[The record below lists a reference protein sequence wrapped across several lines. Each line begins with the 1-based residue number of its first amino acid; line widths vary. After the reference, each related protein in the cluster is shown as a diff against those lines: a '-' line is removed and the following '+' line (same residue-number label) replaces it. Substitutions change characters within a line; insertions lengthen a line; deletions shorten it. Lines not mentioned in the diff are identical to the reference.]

1 MSGRLQGKVAV
12 ITGGAS
18 GMGRSTA
25 LRFLAEGASVVV
37 ADLNDATGKEFL
49 ESASQAGYA
58 KQVRFARTDVAEE
71 ADVANMIELAVRDF
85 GHVDI
90 VFNNAGIG
98 GAFGPVTQLE
108 VEDWDF
114 TFAVLVRGVFLGIKH
129 GARAMKRQ
137 KTGGS
142 IINTASIAGL
152 SGGAGPLC
160 YSAAKA
166 AVVNLTRSAAVELAP
181 DKIRVNA
188 ICPGAILTP
197 LVHRGSPDAVR
208 PRLTNLQPWGEVGEG
223 EHIAGAALFL
233 ASDDARF
240 VTGEPLVVD
249 GGLTAAGPNLV
260 SRMREGSQG
269 DSAAAV
275 FAAGLT
281 GVDKGSTGQPPVI
294 RHGAK

>member
-1 MSGRLQGKVAV
+1 MSGRLQGKVSV

-18 GMGRSTA
+18 GMGRATA

-49 ESASQAGYA
+49 ESASQAGFSA
-58 KQVRFARTDVAEE
+58 QVRFARTDVAEE

-98 GAFGPVTQLE
+98 GAFGPVTNLE

-137 KTGGS
+137 GTGGS
-142 IINTASIAGL
+142 IINTASVAGL

-166 AVVNLTRSAAVELAP
+166 AVVNLTRAAAVELAP

-208 PRLTNLQPWGEVGEG
+208 PRLATLQPWGEAGEG

-233 ASDDARF
+233 ASEDSRF

-249 GGLTAAGPNLV
+249 GGLTAAGPNLI
-260 SRMREGSQG
+260 SRMRDENQA
-269 DSAAAV
+269 SASV
-275 FAAGLT
+275 FASGMT

-294 RHGAK
+294 RPRAK

>member
-1 MSGRLQGKVAV
+1 MSGRLAGKVAV

-18 GMGRSTA
+18 GMGRATA

-49 ESASQAGYA
+49 ESASQAGFA
-58 KQVRFARTDVAEE
+58 KRVRFARTDVAEE
-71 ADVANMIELAVRDF
+71 ADVASMIELAVRDF
-85 GHVDI
+85 GRLDV

-98 GAFGPVTQLE
+98 GAFGPVTDLE

-114 TFAVLVRGVFLGIKH
+114 TFGVLVRGVFLGIKH
-129 GARAMKRQ
+129 GARAMKRAGN
-137 KTGGS
+137 GGS
-142 IINTASIAGL
+142 IINTASVAGL

-166 AVVNLTRSAAVELAP
+166 AVVNLTRAAAVELAP
-181 DKIRVNA
+181 DRIRVNA
-188 ICPGAILTP
+188 ICPGGILTP
-197 LVHRGSPDAVR
+197 LVHRGSPDALR
-208 PRLTNLQPWGEVGEG
+208 PRLASMQPWPEAGEG

-233 ASDDARF
+233 ASDDAHF

-249 GGLTAAGPNLV
+249 GGLTAAGPSLIT
-260 SRMREGSQG
+260 RMREGGQG
-269 DSAAAV
+269 QAASV
-275 FAAGLT
+275 FAAGVT

-294 RHGAK
+294 RPSAK

>member
-1 MSGRLQGKVAV
+1 MGRLSGKVAV

-18 GMGRSTA
+18 GMGRATA
-25 LRFLAEGASVVV
+25 LRFLEEGASVVV

-58 KQVRFARTDVAEE
+58 ARVRFARTDVAEE
-71 ADVANMIELAVRDF
+71 ADVASMIDLAMRDF
-85 GHVDI
+85 GRLDV

-98 GAFGPVTQLE
+98 GAFGPVTNLE

-137 KTGGS
+137 GSGGS
-142 IINTASIAGL
+142 IINTASVAGL

-166 AVVNLTRSAAVELAP
+166 AVVNLTRAAAVELAP
-181 DKIRVNA
+181 DRIRVNA
-188 ICPGAILTP
+188 ICPGGILTP
-197 LVHRGSPDAVR
+197 LVHRGSPDALR
-208 PRLTNLQPWGEVGEG
+208 PRLQAMQPWPEAGEG

-249 GGLTAAGPNLV
+249 GGLTAAGPNLI
-260 SRMREGSQG
+260 SRMREGSQ
-269 DSAAAV
+269 SQAAAV
-275 FAAGLT
+275 FAAGVT

-294 RHGAK
+294 RHSAK